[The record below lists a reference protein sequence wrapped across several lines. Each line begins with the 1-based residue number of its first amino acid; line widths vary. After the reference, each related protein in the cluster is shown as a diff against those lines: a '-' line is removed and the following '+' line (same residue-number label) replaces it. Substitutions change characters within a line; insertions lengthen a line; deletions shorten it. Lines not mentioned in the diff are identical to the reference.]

1 MDSAELKVMVNKNK
15 GRMGGLITVLEEIQS
30 SFGYLPADAL
40 KVVSTETGRSLVD
53 IYGVATFYRAFS
65 LTPKGEHLA
74 CACLGTACHVRGA
87 PAITRELESQL
98 GIKAGQTTD
107 DKVFTLETVNCL
119 GACALGPIVVVDG
132 QYFSNV
138 SRPKV
143 KEIIDETR
151 AGGATADPTGDDRC
165 FPVEVGCSRCN
176 HSLMD
181 ESYPIDDHPSIRVT
195 ASSGDKHGWLRL
207 SSLYGSHHVASEHSV
222 PAGTLHELFC
232 PHCHTQ
238 LAGAMDCPDCGA
250 PMVSMIIRGGGMV
263 LICARHGCEG
273 HVLDVG

>member
-1 MDSAELKVMVNKNK
+1 MDSAELKVMVDRNK
-15 GRMGGLITVLEEIQS
+15 GRKGGLITVLEEIQS
-30 SFGYLPADAL
+30 SFGYLPAEAL
-40 KVVSTETGRSLVD
+40 EVVANETGRSLVD
-53 IYGVATFYRAFS
+53 IYGVATFYKAFS
-65 LTPKGEHLA
+65 LAPKGKHLA

-87 PAITRELESQL
+87 PAITQELEDQL

-107 DKVFTLETVNCL
+107 DKEFTLETVNCL

-143 KEIIDETR
+143 KEIVEAARDGH
-151 AGGATADPTGDDRC
+151 ASVDLANDDRY

-181 ESYPIDDHPSIRVT
+181 ESYPIDDYPSIRVT
-195 ASSGDKHGWLRL
+195 ISFEEKHGWLRL
-207 SSLYGSHHVASEHSV
+207 SSLYGSHHVASEHSI
-222 PAGTLHELFC
+222 PSGTLVQPFC
-232 PHCHTQ
+232 PHCHTK

-250 PMVSMIIRGGGMV
+250 PMVAMIVRGGGMV
-263 LICARHGCEG
+263 LICTRHGCEG